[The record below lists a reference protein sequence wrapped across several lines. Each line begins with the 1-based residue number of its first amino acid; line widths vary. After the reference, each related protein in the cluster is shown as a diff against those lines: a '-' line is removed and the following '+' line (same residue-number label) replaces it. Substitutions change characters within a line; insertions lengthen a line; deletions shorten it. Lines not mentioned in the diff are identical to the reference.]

1 MKSILKIKIIT
12 ICFLLLSFH
21 YSNGQE
27 KWKKKAEVFNENTI
41 AMLKKKARFA
51 LNCEDSLKATI
62 LQTEAEHYT
71 EQGVKLRGGIK
82 VYNEIAA
89 RTIGIEG
96 CNGKIIYE
104 YPSAELGWVPVTTT
118 NLKK

>member
-1 MKSILKIKIIT
+1 MKNILKIKLIT
-12 ICFLLLSFH
+12 ICLILISFH
-21 YSNGQE
+21 YSIGQE
-27 KWKKKAEVFNENTI
+27 KWKKKAEVFNANTI
-41 AMLKKKARFA
+41 TTLKKKARYA

-62 LQTEAEHYT
+62 LQTEAEHYAG
-71 EQGVKLRGGIK
+71 QGMKLRGGLKI
-82 VYNEIAA
+82 YNEVAA